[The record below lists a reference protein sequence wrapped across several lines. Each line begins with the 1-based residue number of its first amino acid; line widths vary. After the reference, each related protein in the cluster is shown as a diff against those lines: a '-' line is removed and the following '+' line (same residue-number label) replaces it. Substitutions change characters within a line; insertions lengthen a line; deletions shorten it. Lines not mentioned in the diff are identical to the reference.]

1 MKKVIFALA
10 ILAFSTLSLVSCR
23 ETKEKTIV
31 IEKEVKEEAT
41 EEKGILERAGEKADK
56 EVNEEID
63 KKIEEIGDDN

>member
-10 ILAFSTLSLVSCR
+10 ILAFSTFSLVSCR

-31 IEKEVKEEAT
+31 IEKEAE
-41 EEKGILERAGEKADK
+41 EEKGILERAGEKADN
-56 EVNEEID
+56 EVNDEID